1 MVMSAIWAAMIGM
14 VRPWQM
20 LGWQN
25 PQDPTS
31 ALLTHLT
38 EKEAEA
44 RRLRD
49 IPRYRIRRQKRWA

>member
-1 MVMSAIWAAMIGM
+1 MSVTTAAMTRM

-25 PQDPTS
+25 PEDPVP

-38 EKEAEA
+38 EQEAET
-44 RRLRD
+44 RELRE
-49 IPRYRIRRQKRWA
+49 IPRTELGL